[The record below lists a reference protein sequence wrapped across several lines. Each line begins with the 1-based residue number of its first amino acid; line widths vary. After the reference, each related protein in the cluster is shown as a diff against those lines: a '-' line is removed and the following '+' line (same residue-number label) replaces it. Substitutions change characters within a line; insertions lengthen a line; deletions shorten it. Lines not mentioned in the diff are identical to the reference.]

1 VEFLKTLS
9 VVALWEQSPEFVW
22 LVKDLGNLK
31 DSMKEK
37 YMHILGLALSVTI
50 AQPSMLPKVQPVLAQ
65 PSSPISEMSTLK
77 TSAEPLFRVVHQG
90 QYGYINRTGTLVIP
104 FQFDLSWNFVGARAQ
119 IKQDDVYGYIDPSG
133 KIAIRPQFRLAF
145 SFSEERA
152 VVVVG
157 TEYGYIDPTGKP
169 VIIPQFQEAQGFKQG
184 LAAVK
189 VADKYGYIDKT
200 GKLIIP
206 AQFDFAL
213 GFSEGLAAVW
223 VGDRYGYI
231 DPTGKFVIPPQL
243 EGSWLTGNLSFTGG
257 LAGIQKKLAEGSK
270 PATSSPDSLNLST
283 DPKLADANPN
293 SDTDPASTEK
303 WGYIDKTG
311 KIVIEPQFDDIRE
324 FNEGLAAVQLGEQWG
339 YINTKGTVVIPPQ
352 FERSDRFSQGLAAV
366 KVNDQYGYIDST
378 GKLTIPPQFAL
389 GFTFNQGLALVYRD
403 GKALYIDQTG
413 KVVWQQAE

>member
-37 YMHILGLALSVTI
+37 YMHILGLALSITI

-65 PSSPISEMSTLK
+65 PSSPISEMSTPK
-77 TSAEPLFRVVHQG
+77 TADEPLFRVVRRG

-169 VIIPQFQEAQGFKQG
+169 VITPQFQEAQGFKQG

-200 GKLIIP
+200 GKFVIP

-270 PATSSPDSLNLST
+270 PATSSPDSLKLSA
-283 DPKLADANPN
+283 DPKLADAS
-293 SDTDPASTEK
+293 SDTDSASIEK

-311 KIVIEPQFDDIRE
+311 KTVIEPQFDDIRE
-324 FNEGLAAVQLGEQWG
+324 FNEGLAAVQMGEQWG
-339 YINTKGTVVIPPQ
+339 YINTQGTLVISPQ
-352 FERSDRFSQGLAAV
+352 FERGDRFSDGLAAV
-366 KVNDQYGYIDST
+366 KVDTQYGYINST
-378 GKLTIPPQFAL
+378 GKFVIPPQFVH
-389 GFTFNQGLALVYRD
+389 GFAFNHGLALVYRD
-403 GKALYIDQTG
+403 GKAFYIDQTG